1 MRFRAIIKNKRIPY
15 FTFLLPLF
23 FVVHGLSEYLFYIPV
38 IKTFELFV
46 FYTVVN
52 ILLIAFFYIGFKDT
66 TKAAFTAFISFAF
79 FCFFGAIHDGLKNLF
94 PDFFLTRYSFF
105 IPLLLVIYILL
116 LYAATKRNGF
126 IKLIKY
132 FNLTLIV
139 LILFDLSIIGY
150 KIITNKNDDSRFP
163 VCGECSKPDV
173 YLIVLDGYAGN
184 RQLISDFSYHNKH
197 FFDGLGEL
205 GFYLIPE
212 SKSNYQGTVFSISS
226 LLNFEYLNLKDF
238 SVTDKNLN
246 YCYRKISQNKAV
258 KFFQQHGYEF
268 YNNSIFDI
276 GNAASRSQKTFLIS
290 GVDLISS
297 QTLWS
302 RVKKDLYYNFL
313 MNYLGNSSQYK
324 DFVYNDL
331 ENNLLLYNK
340 TKADA
345 NIRSNKPKFIY
356 THLMMPHFPYYFN
369 ETGQLNQLA
378 DLRYDQLK
386 RKDLYLGYLKYCNRQ
401 VLSLVHHIKKAT
413 QGKAIIM
420 LLSDHGYRYASNA
433 ENYYSNLAA
442 IYRPDGVYGSYYDSI
457 SNVNQFRVLFN
468 QYFHQNFEILP
479 DRAADK

>member
-1 MRFRAIIKNKRIPY
+1 M
-15 FTFLLPLF
+15 
-23 FVVHGLSEYLFYIPV
+23 
-38 IKTFELFV
+38 
-46 FYTVVN
+46 
-52 ILLIAFFYIGFKDT
+52 
-66 TKAAFTAFISFAF
+66 
-79 FCFFGAIHDGLKNLF
+79 
-94 PDFFLTRYSFF
+94 
-105 IPLLLVIYILL
+105 
-116 LYAATKRNGF
+116 
-126 IKLIKY
+126 
-132 FNLTLIV
+132 
-139 LILFDLSIIGY
+139 
-150 KIITNKNDDSRFP
+150 
-163 VCGECSKPDV
+163 
-173 YLIVLDGYAGN
+173 
-184 RQLISDFSYHNKH
+184 
-197 FFDGLGEL
+197 
-205 GFYLIPE
+205 
-212 SKSNYQGTVFSISS
+212 
-226 LLNFEYLNLKDF
+226 
-238 SVTDKNLN
+238 
-246 YCYRKISQNKAV
+246 

-413 QGKAIIM
+413 QGKA
-420 LLSDHGYRYASNA
+420 
-433 ENYYSNLAA
+433 
-442 IYRPDGVYGSYYDSI
+442 
-457 SNVNQFRVLFN
+457 
-468 QYFHQNFEILP
+468 
-479 DRAADK
+479 